1 MKKLL
6 TLLILILPLFA
17 IAQSDSTKAKK
28 PREFKAGEY
37 TMKQYF
43 FVMLKRS
50 TNREQIKDTAVIKRL
65 QRGHMD
71 NIGRLAKEGKLLV
84 AGPFGDNGDW
94 RGIFILNAETME
106 EAEALVKTDPAIS
119 AGSLDYEIHPWW
131 TAKNEVFK

>member
-1 MKKLL
+1 MIKLL
-6 TLLILILPLFA
+6 LLLIAFA
-17 IAQSDSTKAKK
+17 PTFIMAQTDSAKAKK

-43 FVMLKRS
+43 FVMLKKGSR
-50 TNREQIKDTAVIKRL
+50 RDEVKDTAIINQL
-65 QRGHMD
+65 QRGHMA

-94 RGIFILNAETME
+94 RGIFILDAATME
-106 EAEALVKTDPAIS
+106 EAEALVKTDPAIA
-119 AGSLDYEIHPWW
+119 AGRLDYEIHPWW